1 MDGFRSRVGTHAP
14 VVHQI
19 IFVNQCNSYTYFL
32 ETACAYIFKCCET
45 HVESKTSWYNA
56 HTFFFISGLTKI
68 DLFSLWSNQRVHS
81 LNTKADTEFYISPNF
96 THLAR
101 LKILYLQENL
111 ESLMTSDNQR
121 YRFVQLERIIFRR
134 ISRERLGNELLINL
148 AGALL
153 TKTNK
158 LDCDQ
163 FFAWM

>member
-1 MDGFRSRVGTHAP
+1 M
-14 VVHQI
+14 
-19 IFVNQCNSYTYFL
+19 
-32 ETACAYIFKCCET
+32 
-45 HVESKTSWYNA
+45 
-56 HTFFFISGLTKI
+56 
-68 DLFSLWSNQRVHS
+68 SL
-81 LNTKADTEFYISPNF
+81 NF

-158 LDCDQ
+158 LDCHQ
-163 FFAWM
+163 FFA